1 MKLFLKI
8 ILLLIIFQSNSHSL
22 NFYKYPKKNLGGDF
36 CKKLYENLN
45 EPNFPYSRKDPI
57 IVKADL
63 LIEDIH
69 SINGKDLDFE
79 SSFTLWAHWKDERV
93 ANTLKN
99 MGNYTSEGKPLYLC
113 DYSPNQVI
121 GETKKIFDPV
131 VEFFNRKGKPN
142 FQNGMQDWIEIF
154 SDGTVQ
160 SRLRDKTKFKA
171 SFDFKRFPFDQQTLS
186 FELWSEYPSFMV
198 EIIPDEP
205 AMIEYKE
212 TLYAFGDQEDGI
224 IIPGWDLIDVKYENY
239 SYVENDGYP
248 YTGFMLYLDVQRQS
262 SYYLF
267 KIILPI
273 IFILAISWSVFWVR
287 GSQLEAKVN
296 VTIVCLLS
304 LIAYN
309 FIIDEDLPKLAYL
322 TFLDCFILLS
332 YFYTGTATILCV
344 YSFLRKLKSGRDLSV
359 VDRYAQLVGPISY
372 FVILFILL
380 TYFYNLEAAKGLFLG
395 HKFLS

>member
-1 MKLFLKI
+1 MKLFFKI

-22 NFYKYPKKNLGGDF
+22 NFYKYPEKNLGGDF
-36 CKKLYENLN
+36 CNKLYEKLN
-45 EPNFPYSRKDPI
+45 EPNFPYSREDPI

-63 LIEDIH
+63 LVEDIH

-99 MGNYTSEGKPLYLC
+99 MGVYTSEGKPLYLC
-113 DYSPNQVI
+113 DFSPDQVI
-121 GETKKIFDPV
+121 GETRKIFDPV

-142 FQNGMQDWIEIF
+142 FQHGMQDWIEIF

-171 SFDFKRFPFDQQTLS
+171 NFDFRRFPFDKQTLS
-186 FELWSEYPSFMV
+186 FEIWSEFPSFMV

-205 AMIEYKE
+205 AMTEYKE

-224 IIPGWDLIDVKYENY
+224 IIPGWDLVDVTYENY

-273 IFILAISWSVFWVR
+273 IFILVISWSVFWVR

-322 TFLDCFILLS
+322 TFLDSFILLS
-332 YFYTGTATILCV
+332 YFYTGIATILCV
-344 YSFLRKLKSGRDLSV
+344 YSFVRKLRSGKDISV
-359 VDRYAQLVGPISY
+359 VDLKARWIGPLSY
-372 FVILFILL
+372 FGVLFILL
-380 TYFYNLEAAKGLFLG
+380 IYFYNIESVAGFFLG
-395 HKFLS
+395 SKFTQ

>member
-8 ILLLIIFQSNSHSL
+8 FLLLIIFQSNSHSL
-22 NFYKYPKKNLGGDF
+22 NFYKYPEKNLGGDF
-36 CKKLYENLN
+36 CSKLYENLN
-45 EPNFPYSRKDPI
+45 EPNFPYSREDPI

-99 MGNYTSEGKPLYLC
+99 MGAYTSEGKPLYLC
-113 DYSPNQVI
+113 DFSPTQVI
-121 GETKKIFDPV
+121 GDTRKIFDPV

-142 FQNGMQDWIEIF
+142 FQFGMQDWIEIF

-171 SFDFKRFPFDQQTLS
+171 NFDFRRFPFDKQTLS
-186 FELWSEYPSFMV
+186 FELWSEFPSFMV

-205 AMIEYKE
+205 AMTEYKE

-224 IIPGWDLIDVKYENY
+224 IIPGWDLVDVTYENY

-273 IFILAISWSVFWVR
+273 IFILVISWSVFWVR

-322 TFLDCFILLS
+322 TFLDSFILLS
-332 YFYTGTATILCV
+332 YFYTGIATILCV
-344 YSFLRKLKSGRDLSV
+344 YSFVRKLRSGKDISV
-359 VDRYAQLVGPISY
+359 VDLKARWIGPLSY
-372 FVILFILL
+372 FGVLFILL
-380 TYFYNLEAAKGLFLG
+380 IYFYNIEGVAGFFLG
-395 HKFLS
+395 SKFTQ